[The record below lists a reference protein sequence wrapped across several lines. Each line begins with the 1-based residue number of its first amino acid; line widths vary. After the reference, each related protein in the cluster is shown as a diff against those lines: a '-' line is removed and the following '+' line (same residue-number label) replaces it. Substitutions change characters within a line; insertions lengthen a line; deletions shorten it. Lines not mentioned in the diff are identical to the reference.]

1 MIKND
6 FTFKQDSL
14 GYLTLTE
21 KKKKRWNAFNVEK
34 DGIPLIAKESF
45 QTFEVWSFSRLD
57 IYRKSM
63 IHQRKLPLFVNLW
76 DNFPSTKVN

>member
-21 KKKKRWNAFNVEK
+21 TKKWNAFYVEK
-34 DGIPLIAKESF
+34 EWLLIAKGSF
-45 QTFEVWSFSRLD
+45 QMFEVWSFSRLN
-57 IYRKSM
+57 IGNR
-63 IHQRKLPLFVNLW
+63 
-76 DNFPSTKVN
+76 